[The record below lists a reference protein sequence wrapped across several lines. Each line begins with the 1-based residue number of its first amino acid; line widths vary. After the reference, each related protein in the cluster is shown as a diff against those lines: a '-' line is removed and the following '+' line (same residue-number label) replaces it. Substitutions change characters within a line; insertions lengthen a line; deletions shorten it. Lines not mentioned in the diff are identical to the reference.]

1 MSIDISIS
9 YRLRKNGLV
18 MQKPDRYDI
27 PFTVKAQV
35 IKSNE
40 VREGLRYVRTKKVDK
55 SESIT
60 QELYRLGEIHPVRP
74 GSLHGSD

>member
-1 MSIDISIS
+1 
-9 YRLRKNGLV
+9 

-35 IKSNE
+35 IKSDQ
-40 VREGLRYVRTKKVDK
+40 VREGLRCVRTKKVDK

-60 QELYRLGEIHPVRP
+60 QDICT
-74 GSLHGSD
+74 D

>member
-1 MSIDISIS
+1 MLPSNKLMWIDISIS
-9 YRLRKNGLV
+9 YRLTRNGLV

-35 IKSNE
+35 IKSNQ
-40 VREGLRYVRTKKVDK
+40 VREGLRCVRTKKVDK

-60 QELYRLGEIHPVRP
+60 QDICTDY
-74 GSLHGSD
+74 

>member
-1 MSIDISIS
+1 
-9 YRLRKNGLV
+9 

-35 IKSNE
+35 IKSDQ
-40 VREGLRYVRTKKVDK
+40 VREGLRCVRTKKVDK

-60 QELYRLGEIHPVRP
+60 QDICTDQGKFTQ
-74 GSLHGSD
+74 SDLALCIAAIERIAGGCV